1 MWEGQSLAK
10 LPSRL
15 QSLEKI
21 SKHHELQ
28 LKLAEAK
35 LQQANA
41 LLAEAEEKHKRE
53 KEYVSPDL
61 CRRDQRRTFTS
72 SRWRRLPG
80 STSCHHCV

>member
-1 MWEGQSLAK
+1 M
-10 LPSRL
+10 SRL

-35 LQQANA
+35 LQQADA
-41 LLAEAEEKHKRE
+41 LLVEAAEKHKRE

-61 CRRDQRRTFTS
+61 
-72 SRWRRLPG
+72 
-80 STSCHHCV
+80 